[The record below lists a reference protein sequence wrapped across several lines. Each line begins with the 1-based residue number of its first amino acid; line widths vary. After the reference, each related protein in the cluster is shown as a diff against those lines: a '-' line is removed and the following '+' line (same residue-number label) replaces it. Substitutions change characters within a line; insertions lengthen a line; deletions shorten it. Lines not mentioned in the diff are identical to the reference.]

1 MPSSSDD
8 ENRECGTCMLDLR
21 EVHGPIRQCP
31 EGHVQCESC
40 FADIGG
46 AAASCPACG
55 TTMGEIRNRYA
66 ERDRDKYQALRKD
79 GSGRQKGKIENFRSF
94 FLSWAENKNAAAKE
108 VNRDKNEE
116 EAKNEEADK
125 KKAEDSKQEEDAEK
139 RRIEQATGAAA
150 VKAEKKMQEKEES
163 SRRRNEK
170 ERLVG
175 LSVCLCWCV
184 GVCVCMCVCQSV
196 CACVCH
202 LCVCVSIDLRT

>member
-1 MPSSSDD
+1 MPSTSDD

-46 AAASCPACG
+46 AAASCPTCG
-55 TTMGEIRNRYA
+55 TTMGQIRNRYA
-66 ERDRDKYQALRKD
+66 ERDRDKYQALRKV
-79 GSGRQKGKIENFRSF
+79 GSGRQKN
-94 FLSWAENKNAAAKE
+94 L
-108 VNRDKNEE
+108 DKNVK
-116 EAKNEEADK
+116 EAKNEEVDK
-125 KKAEDSKQEEDAEK
+125 KKAEDSKKEEDAEK

-150 VKAEKKMQEKEES
+150 VNAKKKMQEKEES

-184 GVCVCMCVCQSV
+184 GVCVCMCVRQSV
-196 CACVCH
+196 HLSICACVCH
-202 LCVCVSIDLRT
+202 SCVYMSIDLCTQYHYDFCANYTITW